1 MLQSM
6 GLQRIGHDWA
16 AKQQQQ
22 QRYAEVLT
30 QDTCECDLICLRGA
44 FAAILKLRKV
54 ILNQVKF

>member
-30 QDTCECDLICLRGA
+30 QDTCECDLICLHGA